1 MMHIKLE
8 CYCGM
13 KYEFD
18 VEPVD
23 GRMPYAINCPNC
35 DGDGTDY
42 ANQFIAQNLRPQP
55 ALATPPL
62 EPQPDLPPAGK
73 PDVAMFVEPLDDE
86 PETVDPAPAGFEAA
100 AQAEENLAA
109 SNAEARRKRMAAIKQ
124 KQEAEQQQWKKVGRL
139 GALGG
144 VLVLGLVVAWGW
156 YAFYGSKPRLY
167 RVVEAQE
174 QTYNSSA
181 RLLEPDRLLLLDDS
195 GLALHDLKSGEILW
209 QTEVDAGDEGIGYSR
224 LEIIGEHGWVF
235 RDNAVSRVNLTSG
248 QKDASVKVSGAIW
261 QVTSSDKSILVSAAS
276 SRRGYQSLTRID
288 LATAKTK
295 AEEVKV
301 EESISVSS
309 GRVGG
314 EENFD
319 PTVAN
324 LTARELRVGGMM
336 LVKNW
341 DDFVPTGENLA
352 QVSVLLK
359 QPKVTS
365 VRAMRPIGE
374 SALNQNATAAMDPTA
389 LVDEMV
395 NEITRAFGGGT
406 KDVNEST
413 YEVTLR
419 RRFADKAAVWKGTLK
434 GDIRFFAGKGVDVLT
449 DMEHLYIF
457 DKQNQL
463 LKKDPLSFPVHSSFS
478 TGSENVP
485 FLEHGGRLYFFD
497 QGALT
502 AYELPSG
509 KAAWRL
515 PSVGITTIQANDDNH
530 LFVNSTTAPVES
542 IQYSEQEYIKD
553 RSKAV
558 LIKVNAKSGKKLW
571 ESKQAGQK
579 SRLAGDY
586 LYGTQVSSSSLSSL
600 TGAAPAD
607 RFKLLRID
615 PGDGDRIWEKM
626 IEGGQAIDFNGTR
639 ILVQS
644 FGNYRVFKY
653 LTIF

>member
-109 SNAEARRKRMAAIKQ
+109 ANAEARRERMAAIKQ
-124 KQEAEQQQWKKVGRL
+124 KQENEQQQWKKIGRL
-139 GALGG
+139 GALGV

-248 QKDASVKVSGAIW
+248 QKDASVKVSGAIS
-261 QVTSSDKSILVSAAS
+261 QVTSSDKSILISAAS

-301 EESISVSS
+301 EESISVSA

-314 EENFD
+314 EENFE
-319 PTVAN
+319 PSVAN
-324 LTARELRVGGMM
+324 LTARELRVGGLM

-553 RSKAV
+553 RPKSV

-586 LYGTQVSSSSLSSL
+586 LYGTQVSSSSLRSL
-600 TGAAPAD
+600 TGASPAD

-639 ILVQS
+639 ILVQ
-644 FGNYRVFKY
+644 FGGNYRVFKY
-653 LTIF
+653 LTLF

>member
-1 MMHIKLE
+1 M
-8 CYCGM
+8 
-13 KYEFD
+13 
-18 VEPVD
+18 
-23 GRMPYAINCPNC
+23 
-35 DGDGTDY
+35 
-42 ANQFIAQNLRPQP
+42 
-55 ALATPPL
+55 
-62 EPQPDLPPAGK
+62 
-73 PDVAMFVEPLDDE
+73 
-86 PETVDPAPAGFEAA
+86 
-100 AQAEENLAA
+100 
-109 SNAEARRKRMAAIKQ
+109 
-124 KQEAEQQQWKKVGRL
+124 
-139 GALGG
+139 
-144 VLVLGLVVAWGW
+144 
-156 YAFYGSKPRLY
+156 
-167 RVVEAQE
+167 
-174 QTYNSSA
+174 
-181 RLLEPDRLLLLDDS
+181 
-195 GLALHDLKSGEILW
+195 
-209 QTEVDAGDEGIGYSR
+209 
-224 LEIIGEHGWVF
+224 GEHGWVF

-301 EESISVSS
+301 EESISVSA

-314 EENFD
+314 EENFE
-319 PTVAN
+319 PSVAN
-324 LTARELRVGGMM
+324 LTARELRVGGLM

-553 RSKAV
+553 RPKSV

-586 LYGTQVSSSSLSSL
+586 LYGTQVSSSSLRSL
-600 TGAAPAD
+600 TGASPAD

-639 ILVQS
+639 ILVQ
-644 FGNYRVFKY
+644 FGGNYRVFKY
-653 LTIF
+653 LTLF

>member
-301 EESISVSS
+301 EEVAE
-309 GRVGG
+309 VEKAQEL
-314 EENFD
+314 EELGTEEVEEID
-319 PTVAN
+319 C
-324 LTARELRVGGMM
+324 RE
-336 LVKNW
+336 
-341 DDFVPTGENLA
+341 A
-352 QVSVLLK
+352 C
-359 QPKVTS
+359 
-365 VRAMRPIGE
+365 
-374 SALNQNATAAMDPTA
+374 
-389 LVDEMV
+389 
-395 NEITRAFGGGT
+395 
-406 KDVNEST
+406 
-413 YEVTLR
+413 
-419 RRFADKAAVWKGTLK
+419 
-434 GDIRFFAGKGVDVLT
+434 
-449 DMEHLYIF
+449 
-457 DKQNQL
+457 
-463 LKKDPLSFPVHSSFS
+463 
-478 TGSENVP
+478 
-485 FLEHGGRLYFFD
+485 
-497 QGALT
+497 
-502 AYELPSG
+502 
-509 KAAWRL
+509 
-515 PSVGITTIQANDDNH
+515 
-530 LFVNSTTAPVES
+530 
-542 IQYSEQEYIKD
+542 D
-553 RSKAV
+553 RSA
-558 LIKVNAKSGKKLW
+558 
-571 ESKQAGQK
+571 
-579 SRLAGDY
+579 
-586 LYGTQVSSSSLSSL
+586 
-600 TGAAPAD
+600 
-607 RFKLLRID
+607 
-615 PGDGDRIWEKM
+615 
-626 IEGGQAIDFNGTR
+626 
-639 ILVQS
+639 
-644 FGNYRVFKY
+644 
-653 LTIF
+653 

>member
-301 EESISVSS
+301 EESISVSA

-314 EENFD
+314 EENFE
-319 PTVAN
+319 PSVAN
-324 LTARELRVGGMM
+324 LTARELRVGGLM

-553 RSKAV
+553 RPKSV

-586 LYGTQVSSSSLSSL
+586 LYGTQVSSSSLRSL
-600 TGAAPAD
+600 TGASPAD

-639 ILVQS
+639 ILVQ
-644 FGNYRVFKY
+644 FGGNYRVFKY
-653 LTIF
+653 LTLF

>member
-1 MMHIKLE
+1 
-8 CYCGM
+8 
-13 KYEFD
+13 
-18 VEPVD
+18 
-23 GRMPYAINCPNC
+23 
-35 DGDGTDY
+35 
-42 ANQFIAQNLRPQP
+42 
-55 ALATPPL
+55 
-62 EPQPDLPPAGK
+62 
-73 PDVAMFVEPLDDE
+73 
-86 PETVDPAPAGFEAA
+86 
-100 AQAEENLAA
+100 
-109 SNAEARRKRMAAIKQ
+109 MAAIKQ

-156 YAFYGSKPRLY
+156 YAFYSSKPRLY

-195 GLALHDLKSGEILW
+195 GLALHDLKSGEILS

-295 AEEVKV
+295 V
-301 EESISVSS
+301 EESISVSA

-314 EENFD
+314 EENFE
-319 PTVAN
+319 PSAAN
-324 LTARELRVGGMM
+324 LTARELQVGGLM

-352 QVSVLLK
+352 QVSVSLK

-365 VRAMRPIGE
+365 VWAMRTIGE

-463 LKKDPLSFPVHSSFS
+463 LTKDPLSFPVHSSFS

-485 FLEHGGRLYFFD
+485 FLEHDGRLYFFD
-497 QGALT
+497 QGALPT
-502 AYELPSG
+502 NCPPARRPG
-509 KAAWRL
+509 
-515 PSVGITTIQANDDNH
+515 
-530 LFVNSTTAPVES
+530 
-542 IQYSEQEYIKD
+542 
-553 RSKAV
+553 
-558 LIKVNAKSGKKLW
+558 
-571 ESKQAGQK
+571 
-579 SRLAGDY
+579 
-586 LYGTQVSSSSLSSL
+586 VS
-600 TGAAPAD
+600 P
-607 RFKLLRID
+607 
-615 PGDGDRIWEKM
+615 P
-626 IEGGQAIDFNGTR
+626 
-639 ILVQS
+639 
-644 FGNYRVFKY
+644 
-653 LTIF
+653 